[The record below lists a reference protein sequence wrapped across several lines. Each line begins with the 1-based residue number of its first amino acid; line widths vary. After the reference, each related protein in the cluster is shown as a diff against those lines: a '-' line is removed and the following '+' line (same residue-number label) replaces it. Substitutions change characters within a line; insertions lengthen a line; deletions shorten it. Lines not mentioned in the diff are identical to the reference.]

1 MYDTTLDALCRLRP
15 RSLEAL
21 RSVPGFGER
30 KIETY
35 GKQILSALA
44 EFDAGARAAA
54 PREAQ
59 TKPAEETL
67 RLLREGKSMAEIA
80 TIRQRQINT
89 VANTIA
95 TLIENGDVEFD
106 DNWVDATRR
115 SVIEAAC
122 SRLGT
127 QWLKPLKEAV
137 PPEVTYEE
145 IRLVVARLRRMDFLK
160 KESATA

>member
-1 MYDTTLDALCRLRP
+1 
-15 RSLEAL
+15 
-21 RSVPGFGER
+21 
-30 KIETY
+30 
-35 GKQILSALA
+35 
-44 EFDAGARAAA
+44 
-54 PREAQ
+54 
-59 TKPAEETL
+59 
-67 RLLREGKSMAEIA
+67 MAEIA
-80 TIRQRQINT
+80 TIRQRQLDT

-95 TLIENGDVEFD
+95 TLVENGEVEFD

-122 SRLGT
+122 TRLGT
-127 QWLKPLKEAV
+127 QRLKPLKEAC

>member
-1 MYDTTLDALCRLRP
+1 
-15 RSLEAL
+15 
-21 RSVPGFGER
+21 
-30 KIETY
+30 
-35 GKQILSALA
+35 
-44 EFDAGARAAA
+44 
-54 PREAQ
+54 
-59 TKPAEETL
+59 
-67 RLLREGKSMAEIA
+67 MAEIA

-122 SRLGT
+122 TRLGT